1 MPQPSAGGP
10 VRLLAETDRLADLL
24 PHLHAQLLEAT
35 TGRVSVVLEAD
46 GRPGGLVATSGAGL
60 DDLPRSGWF
69 TSPDG
74 QTLVARLSAS
84 HTPIRLM
91 DLKGAWPDLYDRL
104 GTRHAVALPLGPH
117 ARGALLLA
125 GLDDLAP
132 LDAREAAIGT
142 AVAMFALALERA
154 RLRREIALQRGL
166 AAALEPLARVDET
179 GEAAA
184 LGGVCR
190 QVRQLFGASRADVW
204 VYQRATGELLL
215 TASDPAGSASERRL
229 PPAETMLGKVLHAR
243 TARWEPSE
251 PGTAGAATET
261 VTVPLRGRRRALGV
275 LVLADVS
282 ADPGGRADLVER
294 ADAAGRQL
302 SAALENATL
311 IDEVVRAR
319 RELEDIFDSIAD
331 LIVVCDADL
340 QVTQANQAFAGRARK
355 ARGDLRGLPLAALVG
370 PDLHALARDA
380 LVTPA
385 VARTARE
392 LADAALD
399 GTFAVVV
406 SHLRGATRPA
416 GLVIVARDVTD
427 RVRLEAER
435 ADLAHRLAQADK
447 LAAVGQFVAGIAH
460 ELNNPLQGVLGLT
473 ELLRRSTPPAQIDR
487 ELRSIHREAD
497 RAAKIVRNLL
507 VFSGG
512 RRLNR
517 RRVAIG
523 TIVARVATLRARAL
537 KEHGILFERELP
549 SDLPFVYADPL
560 LLQQALLNVIV
571 NAEQAMP
578 DGGRIELRASVTSEN
593 GVRLAIQDSG
603 PGIPATVLPHVFEPF
618 FTTKPVGD
626 GTGLGLAIAYGI
638 VQDHGGSLTA
648 ANSVSGGALLTMTLP
663 AAPPAETETGS
674 SGGTRRRTR

>member
-35 TGRVSVVLEAD
+35 TGRVSVVLEAE
-46 GRPGGLVATSGAGL
+46 GRSGGLVATSGAGL

-91 DLKGAWPDLYDRL
+91 DLSGVWPDLYQRL

-204 VYQRATGELLL
+204 VYQRTTGELLL
-215 TASDPAGSASERRL
+215 TASDPAGSASDRRL
-229 PPAETMLGKVLHAR
+229 PPDETMLGKVLHAR
-243 TARWEPSE
+243 TARWQPSE
-251 PGTAGAATET
+251 PGAAGGATET

-416 GLVIVARDVTD
+416 GLVIVARDVTE

-473 ELLRRSTPPAQIDR
+473 ELLRRSAPPAQIDR

-523 TIVARVATLRARAL
+523 TIVARLATLRARAL

-663 AAPPAETETGS
+663 AAPPAEAGTVSG
-674 SGGTRRRTR
+674 GGTRRRTR

>member
-1 MPQPSAGGP
+1 VGP
-10 VRLLAETDRLADLL
+10 VRLLADTDRLADLL
-24 PHLHAQLLEAT
+24 PYLHARLLDAT

-46 GRPGGLVATSGAGL
+46 GRAGRLVATSAAGL
-60 DDLPRSGWF
+60 EDLPRDGWL
-69 TSPDG
+69 TTPDG
-74 QTLVARLSAS
+74 KALVSRLAS
-84 HTPIRLM
+84 SRSPVPLP
-91 DLKGAWPDLYDRL
+91 DLAAAWPDLHQRL
-104 GTRHAVALPLGPH
+104 GTAHALVLPLGPD
-117 ARGALLLA
+117 ARGALLVA
-125 GLDDLAP
+125 GLDDLAN
-132 LDAREAAIGT
+132 LGARQAAIDS
-142 AVAMFALALERA
+142 ASAAFALALERA

-166 AAALEPLARVDET
+166 SAALEPLARIDET

-184 LGGVCR
+184 LAAVCR
-190 QVRQLFGASRADVW
+190 DIRQLFGASRTDVW
-204 VYQRATGELLL
+204 VHQRATGELLL
-215 TASDPAGSASERRL
+215 AASDPPVASGERRL
-229 PPAETMLGKVLHAR
+229 PPGEHALGAVLHAR
-243 TARWEPSE
+243 TARWLPSD
-251 PGTAGAATET
+251 PGTDGTSATET
-261 VTVPLRGRRRALGV
+261 VIVPLRGRRRALGV

-282 ADPGGRADLVER
+282 SDPGGRADLIER

-302 SAALENATL
+302 SVALENATL

-355 ARGDLRGLPLAALVG
+355 ARGDLRGMPLTSLVG
-370 PDLHALARDA
+370 ADLHALARDA
-380 LVTPA
+380 LVAPA
-385 VARTARE
+385 AARTARE
-392 LADAALD
+392 LADTALD

-473 ELLRRSTPPAQIDR
+473 ELLRRSTPPARIDR

-523 TIVARVATLRARAL
+523 TIVARVAALRARAL
-537 KEHGILFERELP
+537 KEHGIQFERELSP
-549 SDLPFVYADPL
+549 GLPLVHADPH
-560 LLQQALLNVIV
+560 LLQQALLNIVV

-578 DGGRIELRASVTSEN
+578 DGGRIELRASTTSDG

-603 PGIPATVLPHVFEPF
+603 PGIPVTVLPHVFEPF

-638 VQDHGGSLTA
+638 LQDHGGSLSA
-648 ANSVSGGALLTMTLP
+648 ANSASGGALLTMTLP
-663 AAPPAETETGS
+663 AAPTTEAATGS
-674 SGGTRRRTR
+674 GRRTRRHTRE